1 MDSIKFADSHCH
13 LNYDGLIENSS
24 DIINRM
30 RKANV
35 DIALNVCTTLEES
48 ADVLEMALKNNFIV
62 ASVGVHPDYEG
73 IEEPTIN
80 SLVRRANN
88 CKIAAIGETGLDY
101 YRLKGDL
108 SWQRER
114 FRTHIRAAREIGKP
128 LIIHTRSAQEDT
140 MRILTEEKADEVG
153 GVMHCFTENLEMAKK
168 SIDLNFLISLSG
180 IVTFKNAKQVQEVAK
195 KIALKNLMIE
205 TDSPFLAPVPFR
217 GKINEPAYVVNVAKK
232 IAEIK
237 SDSLENVAKVTRSNF
252 INFIGNSFSSLDV
265 KK

>member
-252 INFIGNSFSSLDV
+252 IKFIGNSFSSLDV

>member
-180 IVTFKNAKQVQEVAK
+180 IVTFKNAKQVQEVAN

-205 TDSPFLAPVPFR
+205 T
-217 GKINEPAYVVNVAKK
+217 
-232 IAEIK
+232 
-237 SDSLENVAKVTRSNF
+237 ENC
-252 INFIGNSFSSLDV
+252 
-265 KK
+265 

>member
-48 ADVLEMALKNNFIV
+48 SDVLEMALKNNFIV

-88 CKIAAIGETGLDY
+88 SKIAAIGETGLDY

-140 MRILTEEKADEVG
+140 MRILIEEKAEEVG

-195 KIALKNLMIE
+195 KIPLKNLMIE

-237 SDSLENVAKVTRSNF
+237 SESLENVAKVTRSNF
-252 INFIGNSFSSLDV
+252 IKFIGNSFSSLDV

>member
-48 ADVLEMALKNNFIV
+48 SDVLEMALKNNFIV

-88 CKIAAIGETGLDY
+88 SKIAAIGETGLDY

-140 MRILTEEKADEVG
+140 MRILIEEKADEVG

-237 SDSLENVAKVTRSNF
+237 SESLENVAKVTRSNF
-252 INFIGNSFSSLDV
+252 IKFIGNSFSSLDV